1 MLAYQRRGKKGNIGG
16 GWGMVW
22 YSFRPI
28 YIRKLVHNYYP
39 FIDSLHSP
47 LSFYLLVF
55 FLTFYV
61 RSEHFPRP
69 LVSSPLLFSFPI
81 LPLSLPISLPF
92 FPILFQVLSSKYY
105 CIKRIF
111 TSCEAAGRAFFRQ
124 TNPSQF
130 VCGGFSNSLS
140 RIPRIAGYTSV
151 YCSSYFWEIKSIII
165 HGSLQDN
172 LGLAE
177 F

>member
-1 MLAYQRRGKKGNIGG
+1 MGKKENIGG
-16 GWGMVW
+16 GWGIVW

-28 YIRKLVHNYYP
+28 DISKLVHNSSP
-39 FIDSLHSP
+39 FINSLPSP
-47 LSFYLLVF
+47 LPFFILFF

-81 LPLSLPISLPF
+81 LPLSLPISPPF

-111 TSCEAAGRAFFRQ
+111 SSCEAAGRAFF
-124 TNPSQF
+124 
-130 VCGGFSNSLS
+130 
-140 RIPRIAGYTSV
+140 
-151 YCSSYFWEIKSIII
+151 
-165 HGSLQDN
+165 
-172 LGLAE
+172 
-177 F
+177 